1 MQSGGGMM
9 PAHSL
14 PSGGG
19 EMRPVHNSVD
29 TVNAAAVA
37 IVSAE
42 SRTQP
47 QAEPRRKWADRLGVY
62 FCFGSQKNGRRRIN
76 NAALVPEPP
85 SQRTDALAAEIPNHP
100 PPPVFPFVAPPSS
113 PASFL
118 QSESTS
124 IVQSPRVG
132 APSFSPLSPN
142 SPSPNGPPS
151 IFAIGPY
158 AHETQLVSPP
168 VFSAFTTEPSTAPY
182 TPPAESVHITTPSSP
197 EVPYAKLLTSIN
209 NSKNG
214 ETGDLQSYPNY
225 PDSPIGRLISPSS
238 GCSGTSSPFP
248 DPSFPVREPPK
259 ILDGEGVATQKL
271 IPRHMRNGGSLLDGH
286 ISAAVPVV
294 DFSARLQPNDHAMDH
309 RVSFELTVEDVARCL
324 EKKTAAISG
333 EPATASFRLAPT
345 SNGEHPRE
353 SSDMKT
359 GLYVDE
365 TYHDLPEKARRSL
378 SLRLAKEFNF
388 NHVDATNVE
397 TSVGS
402 DWWANEKVSGM
413 TAEPKKNWSFHPVA
427 QPGVS

>member
-1 MQSGGGMM
+1 MQSG
-9 PAHSL
+9 S
-14 PSGGG
+14 

-37 IVSAE
+37 IVTAE

-47 QAEPRRKWADRLGVY
+47 QAEPLRLLYLVGKIEELIGKRRKWADWLSVY
-62 FCFGSQKNGRRRIN
+62 FCFGSQKNGRRISH
-76 NAALVPEPP
+76 AVLVPEPLP
-85 SQRTDALAAEIPNHP
+85 PRTDAPMPEIPNHP

-118 QSESTS
+118 QSGGAS
-124 IVQSPRVG
+124 IVQSPVG

-142 SPSPNGPPS
+142 SPSPTGPPS

-168 VFSAFTTEPSTAPY
+168 VFSAFTTEPSTAPF
-182 TPPAESVHITTPSSP
+182 TPPPESVHLTTPSSP

-209 NSKNG
+209 NSKNA
-214 ETGDLQSYPNY
+214 ET
-225 PDSPIGRLISPSS
+225 
-238 GCSGTSSPFP
+238 
-248 DPSFPVREPPK
+248 VREPPK
-259 ILDGEGVATQKL
+259 ILDGEGIATQKL

-294 DFSARLQPNDHAMDH
+294 DFSARLQNNDHAMDH

-324 EKKTAAISG
+324 EKKTNINGESAA
-333 EPATASFRLAPT
+333 ASFRLVPT
-345 SNGEHPRE
+345 GNGDHIHPRE
-353 SSDMKT
+353 SNDT
-359 GLYVDE
+359 RAGLCVDE

-378 SLRLAKEFNF
+378 SLRKAKEFKF
-388 NHVDATNVE
+388 NNVDAPSVE
-397 TSVGS
+397 PSVGS
-402 DWWANEKVSGM
+402 DWWANEKVAGITS
-413 TAEPKKNWSFHPVA
+413 EPRKSWSFFPVA

>member
-1 MQSGGGMM
+1 MQS
-9 PAHSL
+9 
-14 PSGGG
+14 GG

-29 TVNAAAVA
+29 TVNAAAAA
-37 IVSAE
+37 IVTAE

-47 QAEPRRKWADRLGVY
+47 PAEPRRKWADKLSGY
-62 FCFGSQKNGRRRIN
+62 FCFGSQKNGTRRIRH
-76 NAALVPEPP
+76 AALVPEPAP
-85 SQRTDALAAEIPNHP
+85 QRTDAPATEIPDHP

-118 QSESTS
+118 PSEPTS

-142 SPSPNGPPS
+142 SPSPTGPPS

-168 VFSAFTTEPSTAPY
+168 IFSAFTTEPSTAPF
-182 TPPAESVHITTPSSP
+182 TPPPESVHLTTPSSP

-209 NSKNG
+209 SSKNS
-214 ETGDLQSYPNY
+214 ETGDIQSYPNY

-248 DPSFPVREPPK
+248 DPEMQASSHYSFPSFPVREPPK

-286 ISAAVPVV
+286 ITAAVPVV
-294 DFSARLQPNDHAMDH
+294 DFSARLQHNDHAMDH

-324 EKKTAAISG
+324 EKKTAISG
-333 EPATASFRLAPT
+333 DSTSASFRLAPI
-345 SNGEHPRE
+345 SNGDHPRE
-353 SSDMKT
+353 SVDTMA
-359 GLYVDE
+359 GLHVDE

-378 SLRLAKEFNF
+378 SLRMAKEFNF
-388 NHVDATNVE
+388 NNIDAANVE

-402 DWWANEKVSGM
+402 DWWANEKVAGI
-413 TAEPKKNWSFHPVA
+413 TTEPKKNWSFFPVA

>member
-1 MQSGGGMM
+1 MQSGGD
-9 PAHSL
+9 
-14 PSGGG
+14 
-19 EMRPVHNSVD
+19 MRPVHNSVD
-29 TVNAAAVA
+29 TVNAAAAA
-37 IVSAE
+37 IVTAE
-42 SRTQP
+42 SRTQAP
-47 QAEPRRKWADRLGVY
+47 PEPRRKWADRLSVY
-62 FCFGSQKNGRRRIN
+62 FCFGSQKNGRRIN
-76 NAALVPEPP
+76 HAALVPEPT
-85 SQRTDALAAEIPNHP
+85 SQRTDTPAVEIPDHP

-118 QSESTS
+118 QSEPTS
-124 IVQSPRVG
+124 IVQSPRIG
-132 APSFSPLSPN
+132 APPFSPLSPN
-142 SPSPNGPPS
+142 SPSPTGPPS

-168 VFSAFTTEPSTAPY
+168 VFSAFTTEPSTAPF
-182 TPPAESVHITTPSSP
+182 TPPPESVHLTTPSSP

-225 PDSPIGRLISPSS
+225 PDSPIARLISPSS

-248 DPSFPVREPPK
+248 DPEMLASSHYTFPSFPVREPPK

-271 IPRHMRNGGSLLDGH
+271 IPRHMRNGGSILDGH
-286 ISAAVPVV
+286 IAAAVPVA

-324 EKKTAAISG
+324 EKKTAISG
-333 EPATASFRLAPT
+333 DSATASFHLAPT
-345 SNGEHPRE
+345 SSGDHKRE
-353 SSDMKT
+353 SNDT
-359 GLYVDE
+359 RAGLYVDE

-388 NHVDATNVE
+388 NNVDAANVE
-397 TSVGS
+397 PSVGS
-402 DWWANEKVSGM
+402 DWWANEKVAGITS
-413 TAEPKKNWSFHPVA
+413 EPEKGWSFHPVA

>member
-1 MQSGGGMM
+1 MQSGGD
-9 PAHSL
+9 
-14 PSGGG
+14 
-19 EMRPVHNSVD
+19 MRPVHNSVD
-29 TVNAAAVA
+29 TVNAAAAA
-37 IVSAE
+37 IVTAE

-47 QAEPRRKWADRLGVY
+47 PAEPRRKWADRLSVY
-62 FCFGSQKNGRRRIN
+62 FCFGSQKNGRRIN
-76 NAALVPEPP
+76 HAALVPEPA
-85 SQRTDALAAEIPNHP
+85 SQRIDAPAAEIPNHP

-118 QSESTS
+118 QSEPTS
-124 IVQSPRVG
+124 IVQSPRIG
-132 APSFSPLSPN
+132 APPFSPLSPN
-142 SPSPNGPPS
+142 SPSPTGPPS

-168 VFSAFTTEPSTAPY
+168 VFSAFTTEPSTAPF
-182 TPPAESVHITTPSSP
+182 TPPPESVHLTTPSSP

-248 DPSFPVREPPK
+248 DPEMLASSRYAFPSFPVREPPK

-286 ISAAVPVV
+286 ITAAVPVA

-324 EKKTAAISG
+324 EKKTAISG
-333 EPATASFRLAPT
+333 DSGTASFHLAPPT
-345 SNGEHPRE
+345 SSGDHKRDSNDTR
-353 SSDMKT
+353 M

-388 NHVDATNVE
+388 SNVDATNVE
-397 TSVGS
+397 PSVGS
-402 DWWANEKVSGM
+402 DWWANEKVAGI
-413 TAEPKKNWSFHPVA
+413 TAEPEKGWSFHPVA

>member
-1 MQSGGGMM
+1 MQS
-9 PAHSL
+9 
-14 PSGGG
+14 GG

-47 QAEPRRKWADRLGVY
+47 SAEPRRKWADRLGTY

-76 NAALVPEPP
+76 HAALVPEPA
-85 SQRTDALAAEIPNHP
+85 SQRTDAPAAEIPNHP

-118 QSESTS
+118 QSEPTS
-124 IVQSPRVG
+124 IVQSPRIG
-132 APSFSPLSPN
+132 APPFSPLSPN
-142 SPSPNGPPS
+142 SPPSTGPPS

-168 VFSAFTTEPSTAPY
+168 VFSAFTTEPSTAPF
-182 TPPAESVHITTPSSP
+182 TPPAESVHLTTPSSP

-225 PDSPIGRLISPSS
+225 PDSPIGRVISPSP

-248 DPSFPVREPPK
+248 DPEMLASGHCTFPSFPVREPPK

-271 IPRHMRNGGSLLDGH
+271 IPRHKRNGGSLLDGH
-286 ISAAVPVV
+286 ITAAAPLV

-333 EPATASFRLAPT
+333 ESNAASFRLAPT
-345 SNGEHPRE
+345 SNGEQPRE
-353 SSDMKT
+353 SSDT
-359 GLYVDE
+359 RAGLYVDE

-378 SLRLAKEFNF
+378 SLRMAKEFNF
-388 NHVDATNVE
+388 NNVDATNVE
-397 TSVGS
+397 TSIGS
-402 DWWANEKVSGM
+402 DWWANEKVAGM
-413 TAEPKKNWSFHPVA
+413 TAEPKKNWSFFPVA

>member
-1 MQSGGGMM
+1 MQSG
-9 PAHSL
+9 S
-14 PSGGG
+14 

-37 IVSAE
+37 IVTAE

-47 QAEPRRKWADRLGVY
+47 QAEPRRKWADWLSVY
-62 FCFGSQKNGRRRIN
+62 FCFGSQKNGRRISH
-76 NAALVPEPP
+76 AVLVPEPLP
-85 SQRTDALAAEIPNHP
+85 PRTDAPMPEIPNHP

-118 QSESTS
+118 QSGGAS
-124 IVQSPRVG
+124 IVQSPVG

-142 SPSPNGPPS
+142 SPSPTGPPS

-168 VFSAFTTEPSTAPY
+168 VFSAFTTEPSTAPF
-182 TPPAESVHITTPSSP
+182 TPPPESVHLTTPSSP

-209 NSKNG
+209 NSKNA
-214 ETGDLQSYPNY
+214 ETGELQSYQIY
-225 PDSPIGRLISPSS
+225 PESPIGRLISPSS
-238 GCSGTSSPFP
+238 ACSGTCSPFP
-248 DPSFPVREPPK
+248 DPEVQTSSRSTFPSFPVREPPK
-259 ILDGEGVATQKL
+259 ILDGEGIATQKL

-294 DFSARLQPNDHAMDH
+294 DFSARLQNNDHAMDH

-324 EKKTAAISG
+324 EKKTNINGESAA
-333 EPATASFRLAPT
+333 ASFRLVPT
-345 SNGEHPRE
+345 GNGDHIHPRE
-353 SSDMKT
+353 SNDT
-359 GLYVDE
+359 RAGLCVDE

-378 SLRLAKEFNF
+378 SLRKAKEFKF
-388 NHVDATNVE
+388 NNVDAPSVE
-397 TSVGS
+397 PSVGS
-402 DWWANEKVSGM
+402 DWWANEKVAGITS
-413 TAEPKKNWSFHPVA
+413 EPRKSWSFFPVA